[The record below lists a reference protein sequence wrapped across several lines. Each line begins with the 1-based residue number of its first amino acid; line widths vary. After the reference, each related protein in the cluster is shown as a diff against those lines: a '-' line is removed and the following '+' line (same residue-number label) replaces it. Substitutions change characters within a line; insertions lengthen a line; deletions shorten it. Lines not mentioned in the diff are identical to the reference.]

1 MQPLLWPSR
10 KTQERFLLAL
20 LLAEAGVPFLFP
32 VLGLG
37 VLFFFGAVFAWDLA
51 RIKFVLPIQ
60 CTWQQTHGLDSIH
73 ASLAPS
79 LH

>member
-60 CTWQQTHGLDSIH
+60 STC
-73 ASLAPS
+73 LARTIIALIAKS
-79 LH
+79 SRVHWA